1 MVLPLLAAG
10 GMALG
15 SVLVK
20 ELPSIA
26 SWMFGDK
33 TGKVIDTVTGIAREV
48 LGTDDPQAIEAAIAR
63 DPQAAL
69 AFKTALI
76 QAEAEARRGERE
88 EIMAYLHDM
97 QSARE
102 QTVRLAEAH
111 SPIAYGPVVVSL
123 IVLAGFGIMLGLL
136 FTRTVPPDQK
146 DIAFMLLGSLSG
158 MASAVVSYW
167 VGSSRGS
174 DTKNAVIAQLGAKAG
189 R

>member
-1 MVLPLLAAG
+1 MVLPLIVG
-10 GMALG
+10 GIA

-33 TGKVIDTVTGIAREV
+33 TGKAIDAVTGIARDV

-63 DPQAAL
+63 DPQVAL
-69 AFKTALI
+69 QFKTALL

-88 EIMAYLHDM
+88 EIMAYLHDV
-97 QSARE
+97 QSARD
-102 QTVRLAEAH
+102 QTVRLAEAR
-111 SPIAYGPVVVSL
+111 SPIAYGAVVVSL
-123 IVLAGFGIMLGLL
+123 LVLAGFGIMLGLL
-136 FTRTVPPDQK
+136 FTRTVPVDQK

-174 DTKNAVIAQLGAKAG
+174 EAKNAMLASQIAGKGG

>member
-1 MVLPLLAAG
+1 MVLPILAAG

-15 SVLVK
+15 SILVK

-33 TGKVIDTVTGIAREV
+33 TGKAVDTVTGIAREV

-69 AFKTALI
+69 QFKIALI

-88 EIMAYLHDM
+88 EIMAYLHDV

-102 QTVRLAEAH
+102 QTTRLAETR
-111 SPIAYGPVVVSL
+111 SPIAYGAVVVSL
-123 IVLAGFGIMLGLL
+123 LVLAGFGIMLALL
-136 FTRTVPPDQK
+136 FTRTVPPEQK

-174 DTKNAVIAQLGAKAG
+174 DAKNAMIAQITAKG
-189 R
+189 TR